1 MRQEEKSQKYWM
13 LLTQFDKIGN
23 QIAEI
28 KGQNLDLN
36 ESQINE
42 INRLKMKQNQ
52 IMTEVQQMMK

>member
-42 INRLKMKQNQ
+42 INRIKMRQNQ
-52 IMTEVQQMMK
+52 IMMEVQQMMK

>member
-42 INRLKMKQNQ
+42 INRLKMRQNQ
-52 IMTEVQQMMK
+52 IMMEVQQMMK

>member
-52 IMTEVQQMMK
+52 IMMEVQQMMK

>member
-28 KGQNLDLN
+28 KGQNLDFN

-42 INRLKMKQNQ
+42 INRLKMRQNQ
-52 IMTEVQQMMK
+52 IMMEVQQMMK

>member
-28 KGQNLDLN
+28 KGQNLELN